1 MLKKNTESMLMNKFG
16 NKIVREKAERHCTV
30 VGLIEQRKLEL
41 CGLHLYDKRRTT
53 TIER

>member
-16 NKIVREKAERHCTV
+16 NKIVREKAV